1 MQKKEESIDKSINN
15 IYLLFS
21 LEKVKY
27 VGKKHLSDSDHDS
40 DEAEDEYAEPVQP
53 AKKGAGYGRT
63 SVSAEVYGKFNKPEN
78 FKPKIV
84 PKTQAQ
90 KDKIAMRLNQA
101 FMFSN
106 LDDKEKEIVINAMEE
121 VKFK

>member
-1 MQKKEESIDKSINN
+1 MQKAEESTFSRPLP
-15 IYLLFS
+15 LLNPP

-40 DEAEDEYAEPVQP
+40 DEQEDEYQEPVQIQ
-53 AKKGAGYGRT
+53 KKDQKVGRT
-63 SVSAEVYGKFNKPEN
+63 SVSAEVYGKFNKKEN
-78 FKPKIV
+78 FKPKVV

-90 KDKIAMRLNQA
+90 KEKIAMRLNQA

-106 LDDKEKEIVINAMEE
+106 LDDKEKDIVINAMEE